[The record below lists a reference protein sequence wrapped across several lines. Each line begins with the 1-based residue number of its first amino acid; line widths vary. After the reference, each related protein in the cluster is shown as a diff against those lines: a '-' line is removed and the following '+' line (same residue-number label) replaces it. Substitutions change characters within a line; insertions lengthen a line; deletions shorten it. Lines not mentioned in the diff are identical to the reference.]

1 MKGSSGKEKVLKL
14 LRAALL
20 EKDGNVA
27 SATTNYPEMYCPLSD
42 EPLMVFAEKFVKGK
56 GKFVYCAD
64 EKELIDN
71 LRNLAA
77 YRKWN
82 KIVSFSPSLQSYLAK
97 FGLETFMDD
106 EDTTV
111 GIGLCQSMI
120 ARTGSII
127 ITSTQGAGTH
137 LRHFTPIMVVIAFES
152 QIQESYRMTLENM
165 PEMPPQW
172 VLNIKSGD
180 LIEEEIREL
189 YVFVIAG

>member
-20 EKDGNVA
+20 EKGGNA
-27 SATTNYPEMYCPLSD
+27 GSKAAGCPEPYCPLPD

-64 EKELIDN
+64 EKEFVEN
-71 LRNLAA
+71 LRNLIS

-82 KIVSFSPSLQSYLAK
+82 KVVSFSPSLQSYLSK
-97 FGLETFMDD
+97 FGVKTYIDD

-111 GIGLCQSMI
+111 GIGLCQSII

-152 QIQESYRMTLENM
+152 QIQENYKMTLENM
-165 PEMPPQW
+165 PETPPQW